1 MGEIACVATH
11 PDYRGEGRAQQLL
24 TELINNASRLALAE
38 VFVLTTQST
47 HWFLEQGFEPA
58 SPEQLP
64 VEKQQLYN
72 WQRNAAVLKR
82 AV

>member
-1 MGEIACVATH
+1 MSETVPIRQITVPSPQGDDDR
-11 PDYRGEGRAQQLL
+11 PSRGRPRDIEK
-24 TELINNASRLALAE
+24 NNAIVEAASLL
-38 VFVLTTQST
+38 
-47 HWFLEQGFEPA
+47 FLEQGFEPA
-58 SPEQLP
+58 TPDLLP